1 MTFSGNMAVLE
12 CILGG
17 RHLTDCD
24 LPLTRPSLPV
34 EHAALTFTG
43 ALPAM
48 RPIPVFLSV
57 MLLSLAL
64 PLIPAHA
71 QEAAPTAT
79 TVEEGIAEGPIDL
92 QRFMGRWYVIG
103 RVPNFVERGHVASV
117 NTYTLRDDNKV
128 AIHYQFREG
137 FAEPEEEIDIRAKV
151 DEDSGNRRWRTWF
164 YRVVPTH
171 TRILEVAPDYSWA
184 LIGYPSREMAWIFA
198 RTPDMDNATYRQLAT
213 RLRDKY
219 DVNTDKLKRVPQH
232 PQQVDK
238 LGFEVPNKK

>member
-1 MTFSGNMAVLE
+1 MAVLE

-184 LIGYPSREMAWIFA
+184 LIGYPGREMAWIFA
-198 RTPDMDNATYRQLAT
+198 REPDMDNATYRQLAT

-232 PQQVDK
+232 PEQVGR